1 MGRDP
6 VASAARY
13 EDAFALAVLDV
24 DAFKRINDRHGHPH
38 GDATLKRVADVLRE
52 ARLGDRPYRVGG
64 DEFAVLLAHTDA
76 EGAGI
81 LAQRLSHN
89 LADAGIEV
97 SIGVRRGVG
106 HALASPRKAGVSLRA
121 ACGPW
126 LLLDAARRDVV
137 APTAREGGSL
147 GA

>member
-1 MGRDP
+1 M
-6 VASAARY
+6 
-13 EDAFALAVLDV
+13 ALLDV
-24 DAFKRINDRHGHPH
+24 DAFKRLNDRHGHPH
-38 GDATLKRVADVLRE
+38 GDAILKRVADVLRE

-97 SIGVRRGVG
+97 SIR
-106 HALASPRKAGVSLRA
+106 VSALRA
-121 ACGPW
+121 TAGRH
-126 LLLDAARRDVV
+126 LARRCRCR
-137 APTAREGGSL
+137 ALS
-147 GA
+147 